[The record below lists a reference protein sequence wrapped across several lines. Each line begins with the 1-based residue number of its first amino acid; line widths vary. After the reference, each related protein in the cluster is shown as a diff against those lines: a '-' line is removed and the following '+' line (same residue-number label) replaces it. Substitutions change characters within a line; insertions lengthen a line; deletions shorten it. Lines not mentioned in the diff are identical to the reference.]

1 MRAYQPKQRGFTLIE
16 LLASITILI
25 TLAALL
31 SPTLERFIER
41 SRSTVCAGNLRQ
53 IGVAVS
59 LYTQDHNGSFPFIN
73 NPERPVYTT
82 PEELPDGQVA
92 QTMMEAFSPYG
103 LTERTFRCPSDVAK
117 NNYFAKEATSYEWR
131 PWVDGE
137 NFLAPK
143 VFTRRGAI
151 ALRSAS
157 RVRIVMDTDSVHSGR
172 QNTLYA
178 DGRVQAY

>member
-1 MRAYQPKQRGFTLIE
+1 MKPSRLRAFTLVE

-25 TLAALL
+25 TLVSLL
-31 SPTLERFIER
+31 TPQLGRIIER
-41 SRSTVCAGNLRQ
+41 SRSAACAGNLRQ

-73 NPERPVYTT
+73 NPVRPVYTE
-82 PEELPDGQVA
+82 PEDMPEGQTA
-92 QTMMEAFSPYG
+92 QTMFEAFSPYG
-103 LTERTFRCPSDVAK
+103 LTEPSFRCPADAAK
-117 NNYFAKEATSYEWR
+117 NNYFASEGTSYEWR

-151 ALRSAS
+151 EVRSPS
-157 RVRIVMDTDSVHSGR
+157 RIRIVMDTDSVHAGR

-178 DGRVQAY
+178 DGRVQFY